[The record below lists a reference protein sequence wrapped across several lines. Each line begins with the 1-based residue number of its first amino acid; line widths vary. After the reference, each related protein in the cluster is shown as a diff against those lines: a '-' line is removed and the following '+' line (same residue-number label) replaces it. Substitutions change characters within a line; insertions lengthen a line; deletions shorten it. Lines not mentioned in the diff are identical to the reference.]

1 MNERKIDRVLFFT
14 AAISVLAVCIP
25 MGVMPERAGHVVEQL
40 YDWIAT
46 NLGISYQWFG
56 IGTIL
61 FLVWLSLSR
70 YGRIR
75 LGGEGDKP
83 DFSTF
88 SWAGMLF
95 CAGTGASL
103 LVWAGVEWAFYIDS
117 PPYGVEPR
125 SAEAIAWASSYGPF
139 HWGITAWCF
148 YALPTIAIAYPFYVR
163 NVPHLRA
170 STALHSILGRSAEDS
185 PAGRAVDLAMMIAL
199 IGGAGTSLG
208 VIAPTIAASV
218 AELLGIQTSF
228 VLQLAVMLFCI
239 GLFALS
245 VYLGIEKGIKR
256 LSDLNVFLALGL
268 MVYILIVGPTLFILK
283 ASTDTIGFMLGNFVR
298 MMSWTDPIDQTGFVE
313 TWTIF
318 YWAWWVAFA
327 PAIGIFVTRIS
338 RGRTIR
344 QVIVS
349 MIFFGTLGCWVFY
362 FIMGNYSLSLELNG
376 LMSVTGSVQEHG
388 MYQTVASIIST
399 LPLGAYALALFA
411 IVSIISVAT
420 TYDSASYTLASAA
433 TAQLRA
439 AENPARWNR
448 LVWAGVLGTL
458 PIFMMLV
465 GGLPVI
471 RSGVLIASLPLLI
484 VGVAMA
490 VALVKS
496 LRQHESG

>member
-25 MGVMPERAGHVVEQL
+25 MGVMPERAGQVVEEL
-40 YDWIAT
+40 YNWIAT
-46 NLGISYQWFG
+46 NLGISYQCFG

-103 LVWAGVEWAFYIDS
+103 LVWAGVEWAFYIDA

-125 SAEAIAWASSYGPF
+125 STEAISWASSYGPF

-218 AELLGIQTSF
+218 GELLGIQTSF

-256 LSDLNVFLALGL
+256 LSDINVFLALGL

-344 QVIVS
+344 
-349 MIFFGTLGCWVFY
+349 
-362 FIMGNYSLSLELNG
+362 
-376 LMSVTGSVQEHG
+376 
-388 MYQTVASIIST
+388 
-399 LPLGAYALALFA
+399 
-411 IVSIISVAT
+411 
-420 TYDSASYTLASAA
+420 
-433 TAQLRA
+433 
-439 AENPARWNR
+439 
-448 LVWAGVLGTL
+448 
-458 PIFMMLV
+458 
-465 GGLPVI
+465 
-471 RSGVLIASLPLLI
+471 
-484 VGVAMA
+484 
-490 VALVKS
+490 
-496 LRQHESG
+496 